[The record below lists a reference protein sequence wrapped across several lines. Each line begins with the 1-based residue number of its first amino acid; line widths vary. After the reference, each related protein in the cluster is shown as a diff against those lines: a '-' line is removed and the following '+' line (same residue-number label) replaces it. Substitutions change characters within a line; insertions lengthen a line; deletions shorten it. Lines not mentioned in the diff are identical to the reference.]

1 MCKIYSSLSLRKQD
15 CHIGSLCWSVL
26 YETKVLERRKNVWRE
41 AWRDSSLE
49 FVTQIFFIDHF
60 PLTTAIISLASIPSF
75 FQKFTKIFATQKT
88 PLVSITPAI
97 FPKIYIHCG
106 DTSGKLGTSVNDAGV
121 SDASGILPPVA
132 ELRIRTTS
140 MRIWIQLV
148 TLMWIQIRNP
158 DWESSRNFP
167 ENFKLLSLDNQHPRG
182 RCFMKKMWN

>member
-1 MCKIYSSLSLRKQD
+1 MCKIYSSLSLRKQE
-15 CHIGSLCWSVL
+15 CHTGSLCWSVL

-106 DTSGKLGTSVNDAGV
+106 DTSGKLGTSVNDDGV
-121 SDASGILPPVA
+121 SDASGILPPVSTTPA
-132 ELRIRTTS
+132 IHLELRIRTTS
-140 MRIWIQLV
+140 MRIWMQLF
-148 TLMWIQIRNP
+148 T
-158 DWESSRNFP
+158 
-167 ENFKLLSLDNQHPRG
+167 
-182 RCFMKKMWN
+182 